1 MKTISVIVPVY
12 NTEAYLDRCIK
23 SLFCQS
29 YADLEII
36 LVDDGSKDGSLR
48 ICRKWEQRDS
58 RIQVIS
64 QPNLGV
70 SSARNEGIRKSTG
83 DLIMLLDSDDWLAAD
98 ACEKLLDTNK
108 REKCRTA

>member
-36 LVDDGSKDGSLR
+36 WWMMALKMAVCGFAGNGNNGTVVYRLYPNPILVYLR
-48 ICRKWEQRDS
+48 LEMK
-58 RIQVIS
+58 
-64 QPNLGV
+64 G
-70 SSARNEGIRKSTG
+70 
-83 DLIMLLDSDDWLAAD
+83 
-98 ACEKLLDTNK
+98 
-108 REKCRTA
+108 

>member
-70 SSARNEGIRKSTG
+70 SSARNEGIR
-83 DLIMLLDSDDWLAAD
+83 
-98 ACEKLLDTNK
+98 
-108 REKCRTA
+108 

>member
-36 LVDDGSKDGSLR
+36 LVDDGS
-48 ICRKWEQRDS
+48 
-58 RIQVIS
+58 
-64 QPNLGV
+64 
-70 SSARNEGIRKSTG
+70 IRWQFAVCQEMGT
-83 DLIMLLDSDDWLAAD
+83 
-98 ACEKLLDTNK
+98 T
-108 REKCRTA
+108 